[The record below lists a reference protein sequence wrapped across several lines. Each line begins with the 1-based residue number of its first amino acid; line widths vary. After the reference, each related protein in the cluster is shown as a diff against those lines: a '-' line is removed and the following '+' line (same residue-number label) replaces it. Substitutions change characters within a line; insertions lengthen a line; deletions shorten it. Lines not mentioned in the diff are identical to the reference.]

1 MQAGRSAFFLYP
13 YRKESVF
20 PLLSGKG
27 LGLPAFCRKAA
38 LKGLA
43 GQKKIIL
50 ATLRYFFLPGLAQKG
65 NPRGRRPIKSGKHI
79 PMGLFIHKIKD
90 YETTDYRKYQQA
102 CGNPGTG
109 YRNTYADRQ
118 RYHAYRYDCN
128 APAHRRNHRIS
139 FQSSSTDCKD
149 SIYLFHCRTPV
160 FLTNKT
166 NRYENKYMY
175 IFCSCHAGCMA
186 TE

>member
-20 PLLSGKG
+20 PLLSGKD

-43 GQKKIIL
+43 GQEKIIL
-50 ATLRYFFLPGLAQKG
+50 ATLRYFFLSGFAQKG

-90 YETTDYRKYQQA
+90 YETTDYQKDRQT
-102 CGNPGTG
+102 CNSDIPD
-109 YRNTYADRQ
+109 YRNMSADKQRDCPHRDDYAAVACRRVHRFPVQDTGHDFQ
-118 RYHAYRYDCN
+118 DSYSSVHYRIIC
-128 APAHRRNHRIS
+128 RI
-139 FQSSSTDCKD
+139 
-149 SIYLFHCRTPV
+149 TPNINIHIWKQ
-160 FLTNKT
+160 LL
-166 NRYENKYMY
+166 
-175 IFCSCHAGCMA
+175 
-186 TE
+186 

>member
-1 MQAGRSAFFLYP
+1 M
-13 YRKESVF
+13 

-43 GQKKIIL
+43 GQEKIIL

-90 YETTDYRKYQQA
+90 YETTDYQKDWQT
-102 CGNPGTG
+102 CNSDIPD
-109 YRNTYADRQ
+109 YRNMSADKQ
-118 RYHAYRYDCN
+118 RDCPTGMITLLLL
-128 APAHRRNHRIS
+128 AGGFFGFLFRILVII
-139 FQSSSTDCKD
+139 FK
-149 SIYLFHCRTPV
+149 ILILLFIV
-160 FLTNKT
+160 GLFV
-166 NRYENKYMY
+166 
-175 IFCSCHAGCMA
+175 A
-186 TE
+186 